1 MRLNCIILIRVTA
14 KSLSTIRLPEEIKQR
29 TMCFPILI
37 IVTGAP
43 CTGKTTIAQQLA
55 GKFLLPFVHKDGIK
69 ERLFDRLGWK
79 DDRQWSKLLS
89 LASYDLLYYF
99 IEAQLKAGRSLIA
112 EANFKADI
120 DTQQI
125 LDLQAKFSFTPFQI
139 FCYTDPEILIRRF
152 VERSDSVERHPGH
165 IDQTMAADI
174 RASLLKNE
182 YRPLEVG
189 GQLFE
194 IDTTDLTCQDY
205 TPVTATLAQALG
217 QST

>member
-1 MRLNCIILIRVTA
+1 MSV
-14 KSLSTIRLPEEIKQR
+14 
-29 TMCFPILI
+29 PILI

-55 GKFLLPFVHKDGIK
+55 GKFHLPFVHKDGIK

-79 DDRQWSKLLS
+79 DDPHWSKLLS

-125 LDLQAKFSFTPFQI
+125 LDLQAKFTFTPFQI

-152 VERSDSVERHPGH
+152 VERGDSAERHPGH

-189 GQLFE
+189 GQIFE
-194 IDTTDLTCQDY
+194 IDTTELACQDY
-205 TPVTATLAQALG
+205 TQVIAALARALG